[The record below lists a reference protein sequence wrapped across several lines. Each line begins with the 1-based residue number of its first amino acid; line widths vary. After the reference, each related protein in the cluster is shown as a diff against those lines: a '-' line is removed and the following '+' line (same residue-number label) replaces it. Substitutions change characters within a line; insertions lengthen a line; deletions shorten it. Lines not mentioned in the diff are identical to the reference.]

1 MFEQELRRLVA
12 VDVAVPHTPVTL
24 LRACENS
31 EKAAVQSSSGASQGL
46 ATPLNLLSTYA
57 CRDMRAVMRVL
68 RYACCDM
75 RAVIGVL

>member
-1 MFEQELRRLVA
+1 MFEEELRRLVA

-31 EKAAVQSSSGASQGL
+31 EKTAVQSSSGAPRGL
-46 ATPLNLLSTYA
+46 APALNLLSTYA
-57 CRDMRAVMRVL
+57 CCDMRAVIRVL

>member
-12 VDVAVPHTPVTL
+12 VDIAVPDTVVTL
-24 LRACENS
+24 LRPCENS
-31 EKAAVQSSSGASQGL
+31 EKTAVQSSSGAPRGL
-46 ATPLNLLSTYA
+46 APALNLLSTYA
-57 CRDMRAVMRVL
+57 CCDMRAVIRVL